1 MNERPKIRVLLIDNH
16 PLVLDGLKAVLETFD
31 HIEVAGTAG
40 LAQTGLDIARQIQPQ
55 VVLMDI
61 NMPKLSGIDAIELFR
76 NELPQTRVVML
87 SMHDSREYIS
97 SSVMHGAAGYV
108 LKDVSTDEIV
118 AAIET
123 VADGGTYFS
132 SGVFDAL
139 MGERTE
145 EGSDPLTPRERDIL
159 GLIVAGRSNRE
170 IAEALGITSATAETH
185 RKNLKRKLGIA
196 TTAGLIRYALDHG
209 IVSKVEK
216 I

>member
-1 MNERPKIRVLLIDNH
+1 MTERPKIRVLLIDNH

-40 LAQTGLDIARQIQPQ
+40 LAQGGLEIGRQVLPQ

-76 NELPQTRVVML
+76 NELPQARVVML

-97 SSVMHGAAGYV
+97 SSVMHGAAGYI

-118 AAIET
+118 SAIET
-123 VADGGTYFS
+123 VAGGGTYFS

-139 MGERTE
+139 MGERAE

-159 GLIVAGRSNRE
+159 GLIVAGRSNKE
-170 IAEALGITSATAETH
+170 IADVLGITSATTETH
-185 RKNLKRKLGIA
+185 RKNLKKKLGIT

-209 IVSKVEK
+209 IVSKVG
-216 I
+216 

>member
-1 MNERPKIRVLLIDNH
+1 MTEKQKIKVLLIDNH

-40 LAQTGLDIARQIQPQ
+40 SAQLGLDVGKQVRPQ

-76 NELPQTRVVML
+76 KELPEARIVML

-97 SSVMHGAAGYV
+97 SSVMHGAAGYI

-118 AAIET
+118 SAIEI
-123 VADGGTYFS
+123 VAAGGTYFS
-132 SGVFDAL
+132 SGVHEVL
-139 MGERTE
+139 MERSSAD
-145 EGSDPLTPRERDIL
+145 EGDPLTPRERDTL
-159 GLIVAGRSNRE
+159 GLIVAGRSNKE
-170 IAEALGITSATAETH
+170 IAEALGITPATAETH
-185 RKNLKRKLGIA
+185 RKNLKKKLGIA

-209 IVSKVEK
+209 IGAKTG
-216 I
+216 

>member
-97 SSVMHGAAGYV
+97 SSVLHGAAGYV

-139 MGERTE
+139 MGERVE

-170 IAEALGITSATAETH
+170 IAEALGITPATAETH
-185 RKNLKRKLGIA
+185 RKNLKKKLGIA

-209 IVSKVEK
+209 IVSKVG
-216 I
+216 

>member
-1 MNERPKIRVLLIDNH
+1 MTERPKIRVLLIDNH

-40 LAQTGLDIARQIQPQ
+40 LAQAGLEIGRQVLPQ

-76 NELPQTRVVML
+76 NSLPQARIVML

-97 SSVMHGAAGYV
+97 SSVMHGAAGYI

-118 AAIET
+118 SAIET
-123 VADGGTYFS
+123 VAGGGTYFS

-139 MGERTE
+139 MGERAE

-159 GLIVAGRSNRE
+159 GLIVAGRSNKE
-170 IAEALGITSATAETH
+170 IAETLGITSATAETH
-185 RKNLKRKLGIA
+185 RKNLKKKLGIA

-209 IVSKVEK
+209 IVSKVG
-216 I
+216 

>member
-1 MNERPKIRVLLIDNH
+1 MTERPKIRVLLIDNH

-40 LAQTGLDIARQIQPQ
+40 LAQTGLEIGRQVLPQ

-76 NELPQTRVVML
+76 NELPQARVVML

-97 SSVMHGAAGYV
+97 SSVMHGAAGYI

-118 AAIET
+118 SAIET
-123 VADGGTYFS
+123 VAGGGTYFS

-139 MGERTE
+139 MGERAE
-145 EGSDPLTPRERDIL
+145 KGSDPLTPRERDIL
-159 GLIVAGRSNRE
+159 GLIVAGRSNKE
-170 IAEALGITSATAETH
+170 IAETLGITSATTETH
-185 RKNLKRKLGIA
+185 RKNLKKKLGIA

-209 IVSKVEK
+209 IVSKVG
-216 I
+216 